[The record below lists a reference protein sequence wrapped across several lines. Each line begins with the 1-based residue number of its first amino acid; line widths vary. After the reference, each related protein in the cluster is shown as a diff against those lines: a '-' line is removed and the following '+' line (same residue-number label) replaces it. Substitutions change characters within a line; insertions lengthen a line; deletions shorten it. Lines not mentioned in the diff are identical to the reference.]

1 MKLKYTLLI
10 SVCLLVFS
18 CQTPS
23 TSAPGAAAAAPADSS
38 STALPIQGTW
48 RLITGTVIT
57 KGVPVVTDYTK
68 GSSFIKIRNGSHFA
82 FLKHDLNVAKDSSN
96 HFDAGGGV
104 YTLKGDQYTE
114 HLDYYTDKQY
124 EGQNYTFTVSFH
136 GDTLVQQG
144 MEGADRENIERYV
157 RLK

>member
-1 MKLKYTLLI
+1 MKYTLLI
-10 SVCLLVFS
+10 PVCLLAFS

-23 TSAPGAAAAAPADSS
+23 TSSPGASSTASADST

-68 GSSFIKIRNGSHFA
+68 GTSFIKIRDSAHFA
-82 FLKHDLNVAKDSSN
+82 FLKHDLHVPKDSSN
-96 HFDAGGGV
+96 HFDAGGGL
-104 YTLKGDQYTE
+104 YSLKGNQYTE

-124 EGQNYTFTVSFH
+124 EGQSYTFAVGFH
-136 GDTLVQQG
+136 GDTLIQQG
-144 MEGADRENIERYV
+144 MEGADRQNIERYV
-157 RLK
+157 RVK

>member
-1 MKLKYTLLI
+1 MKYTLLI
-10 SVCLLVFS
+10 PVCLLVFS
-18 CQTPS
+18 CQSPS
-23 TSAPGAAAAAPADSS
+23 TSSPGAASTVSADSVS
-38 STALPIQGTW
+38 SALPIQGTW

-57 KGVPVVTDYTK
+57 RGVPVVTDYTRE
-68 GSSFIKIRNGSHFA
+68 SSFIKIRNGSHFA
-82 FLKHDLNVAKDSSN
+82 FLKHDLHPAKDSSN

-124 EGQNYTFTVSFH
+124 EGQSYTFTVSFH

-157 RLK
+157 RVK

>member
-1 MKLKYTLLI
+1 MKYTSLI
-10 SVCLLVFS
+10 PVCLLVFS

-23 TSAPGAAAAAPADSS
+23 TSAPGAAVAAPADSS
-38 STALPIQGTW
+38 STAMPIQGTW

-82 FLKHDLNVAKDSSN
+82 FLKHDLSVAKDSSN

-124 EGQNYTFTVSFH
+124 EGQSYTFTLSFH
-136 GDTLVQQG
+136 GDTLVQRG
-144 MEGADRENIERYV
+144 MEGADRENTERYV

>member
-1 MKLKYTLLI
+1 MKHTLLI
-10 SVCLLVFS
+10 PVCLLVFS
-18 CQTPS
+18 CQTAS
-23 TSAPGAAAAAPADSS
+23 TSTPSSTDSA

-48 RLITGTVIT
+48 RLITGTVTT

-68 GSSFIKIRNGSHFA
+68 GSSFIKIRDSAHFA

-96 HFDAGGGV
+96 HFDAGGGL

-124 EGQNYTFTVSFH
+124 EGQSYTFTVSFH
-136 GDTLVQQG
+136 GDTLVQ
-144 MEGADRENIERYV
+144 DRKSV
-157 RLK
+157 V

>member
-1 MKLKYTLLI
+1 MKYTLLI
-10 SVCLLVFS
+10 PVVLLVFS
-18 CQTPS
+18 CQAPS

-38 STALPIQGTW
+38 SAALPIQGTW

-68 GSSFIKIRNGSHFA
+68 VSSFIKIRNGSHFA
-82 FLKHDLNVAKDSSN
+82 FLKHDLNVPKDSSN

-124 EGQNYTFTVSFH
+124 EGQSYTFTVSFH

>member
-124 EGQNYTFTVSFH
+124 EGQSYTFTVSFH

>member
-1 MKLKYTLLI
+1 MKYTLLI
-10 SVCLLVFS
+10 PVCLLVLS
-18 CQTPS
+18 CQTSS
-23 TSAPGAAAAAPADSS
+23 TSSPAAGAATADSA
-38 STALPIQGTW
+38 STALPIGGTW
-48 RLITGTVIT
+48 RLITGTVTT

-68 GSSFIKIRNGSHFA
+68 TSSFIKIRNGSHFA
-82 FLKHDLNVAKDSSN
+82 FLKHELNVPKDSSN

-104 YTLKGDQYTE
+104 FTLKGNQYTE

-124 EGQNYTFTVSFH
+124 EGQQYTFTVSFH

-157 RLK
+157 RVK

>member
-1 MKLKYTLLI
+1 MKYTLLI
-10 SVCLLVFS
+10 PVCLLVLS
-18 CQTPS
+18 CQTSS
-23 TSAPGAAAAAPADSS
+23 TSSPAAGAATTDST
-38 STALPIQGTW
+38 STALPIKGTW

-68 GSSFIKIRNGSHFA
+68 GSSFIKIRDDSHFA

-96 HFDAGGGV
+96 HFDAGGGS
-104 YTLKGDQYTE
+104 YSLKGDQYTE

-124 EGQNYTFTVSFH
+124 EGQAYTFTVSFH

-144 MEGADRENIERYV
+144 MEGADRENIERYLRV
-157 RLK
+157 K

>member
-1 MKLKYTLLI
+1 MKYTLLI
-10 SVCLLVFS
+10 PVCLLVFS

-124 EGQNYTFTVSFH
+124 EGQSYTFTVSFH